1 MNKHRK
7 YLSHMVLGLQ
17 DKSKIVRW
25 LGPSGGGAQTS
36 RVHPSHNQ
44 KVLVWIT
51 TSHPTMSCKC
61 APVGKTSAAS
71 CPVTWTRTDLN
82 KCAPEWGM
90 YLGIPAFQ
98 VFCFA
103 SSHNFGIITWKGKKE
118 KKKINEMFQRNSST
132 FLYANKI
139 TLNAVW
145 AFTVSAWLTGCAWI
159 YLRLSESRSCQSKM
173 LKPQPE
179 QK

>member
-1 MNKHRK
+1 MEGGVYLLRCKSSSKLKTETTRHEVKVAVNKHRK

-103 SSHNFGIITWKGKKE
+103 SSHNFGIITWKGKKKR
-118 KKKINEMFQRNSST
+118 KKKDKWN
-132 FLYANKI
+132 
-139 TLNAVW
+139 
-145 AFTVSAWLTGCAWI
+145 VSKEQF
-159 YLRLSESRSCQSKM
+159 YLPLCE
-173 LKPQPE
+173 
-179 QK
+179 